1 MDCSPAGSSVR
12 GILLA
17 RILEWVAMPSS
28 RRSIQPRDG
37 TRVSLIA
44 GGFFTIWATRKTSQ
58 ENGQAE
64 SSSQSDVH
72 STFCLKCHP
81 LIESPTL
88 FCLNLSKFPSLPAP
102 CHQRVSLH
110 SFQPILPTA
119 ENVTKIIKT
128 QILLKTFSSFSLPPG
143 PRVQDLPWVT
153 LVFLLTLISLPPW
166 TSFRAWHHMF
176 PPSQGFIYA
185 VSPAWGALFP
195 TPCSTSSPSFHLD
208 VQYSLFRGVFPNP
221 SMSSQST
228 CIHPL

>member
-1 MDCSPAGSSVR
+1 
-12 GILLA
+12 
-17 RILEWVAMPSS
+17 MPSS
-28 RRSIQPRDG
+28 RRSSEPRDW

-88 FCLNLSKFPSLPAP
+88 FCLDLSKFSSLPAP
-102 CHQRVSLH
+102 CPQRVSLH

-119 ENVTKIIKT
+119 ENVTKKIKT
-128 QILLKTFSSFSLPPG
+128 QILLNTFSSFSLPPG
-143 PRVQDLPWVT
+143 PRFQDLPWVT

-176 PPSQGFIYA
+176 PPESLLYIRCSSRLGSS
-185 VSPAWGALFP
+185 SPY
-195 TPCSTSSPSFHLD
+195 PCSTSSPSFHLD

-221 SMSSQST
+221 SISSKST